1 MTLTPGSAAR
11 WTGLVAGLALA
22 AAIIL
27 MGRVPGGHGVAGAA
41 LGLSAS
47 PATELGVSPA
57 GREFMTAR
65 GLKAG
70 ASPAEG
76 SLVIANYTG
85 RRLTAGVR
93 LSGDDRDLDRV
104 LQVAVSAAGRTL
116 YVGPLGGLRK
126 SGRLGLRLAARR
138 SGRLVFRAWVPRGL
152 PTREFQGRFARLNVE
167 LQPQRRVRR

>member
-1 MTLTPGSAAR
+1 MMLTPGSAAR

-22 AAIIL
+22 AAIIVL
-27 MGRVPGGHGVAGAA
+27 GRVPGGHGVAGAA
-41 LGLSAS
+41 VGLSAS
-47 PATELGVSPA
+47 PVTKLGVSPA

-70 ASPAEG
+70 APPAEG
-76 SLVIANYTG
+76 SLVIVNYTG

-104 LQVAVSAAGRTL
+104 LQVAVSSGGRTL
-116 YVGPLGGLRK
+116 FEGALGDLRK
-126 SGRLGLRLAARR
+126 PGQLRLGLAARR

>member
-1 MTLTPGSAAR
+1 
-11 WTGLVAGLALA
+11 
-22 AAIIL
+22 
-27 MGRVPGGHGVAGAA
+27 
-41 LGLSAS
+41 
-47 PATELGVSPA
+47 
-57 GREFMTAR
+57 MTAR

-76 SLVIANYTG
+76 SLVIANYPG

-93 LSGDDRDLDRV
+93 LSGDDRDLARV

-116 YVGPLGGLRK
+116 YEGPLAGLRK

-138 SGRLVFRAWVPRGL
+138 SGRLVFHAWVPRGL